1 MQRLIVS
8 LVIITSLA
16 GVACAVAPTPVPP
29 PVPTPTP
36 MTITHELVIIAD
48 PPEAADV
55 LLNPT
60 PIEGGRYVRGR
71 TVSIDILPKKGWQVD
86 QWAGPV
92 YDEVGVSA
100 KIDMNSSHTVIV
112 RLVRVI
118 AVPPTAAPSAA
129 VRPTAVPPT
138 SVPLKPR
145 LPRRALHPP
154 CIRAGICG
162 RGVVFHSRVISVE
175 QSQQHRRAVRHLHR
189 CQCAGCR
196 HGSHGP
202 SAVRPTGRSVI
213 RGRGRI

>member
-16 GVACAVAPTPVPP
+16 GAACAVAPTPVPP
-29 PVPTPTP
+29 PAPTPTP
-36 MTITHELVIIAD
+36 ITITHELEIISD

-71 TVSIDILPKKGWQVD
+71 TVAIDILPKKGWQVD
-86 QWAGPV
+86 RWAGPV

-118 AVPPTAAPSAA
+118 AVPPTA
-129 VRPTAVPPT
+129 VRATAMPPASVPPT
-138 SVPLKPR
+138 RTSGSP
-145 LPRRALHPP
+145 LPRRPP
-154 CIRAGICG
+154 
-162 RGVVFHSRVISVE
+162 
-175 QSQQHRRAVRHLHR
+175 
-189 CQCAGCR
+189 
-196 HGSHGP
+196 
-202 SAVRPTGRSVI
+202 
-213 RGRGRI
+213 